1 MSFHEKIKNARFK
14 TIGTK
19 QTIKA
24 IKNNKV
30 NIVFIARD
38 AESRVINPVIKLAE
52 EKNLKLSYVDYMKEL
67 GEACGIEVGTAS
79 AGILLE

>member
-1 MSFHEKIKNARFK
+1 MSFHKKILNAKFK

-19 QTIKA
+19 QTTKA

-38 AESRVINPVIKLAE
+38 AESRVIKPVIKLAE
-52 EKNLKLSYVDYMKEL
+52 EKKIEVIYVDDMKEL

-79 AGILLE
+79 AGIL